1 MSLADADSS
10 SAQHPQQADMRLVPG
25 GTFRMGSDGGG
36 ERAVRIDDCKYRFID
51 QPGGWLGK
59 NQA

>member
-1 MSLADADSS
+1 
-10 SAQHPQQADMRLVPG
+10 MRLVPG